1 MLFNSLSYAIFLP
14 VVFALF
20 WLSPQKYRVW
30 ILLLASYVFYMSWR
44 PIFILLILG
53 LTVANYLF
61 GSLIDQARTNTN
73 KKIWLAL
80 ACCLNLLTLAYF
92 KYAYFLNDAL
102 NSLIARWGMAP
113 HPMPFDIVLP
123 LGISFFVFEF
133 IHYLVDVYKGSVAIR
148 KPLEFALFPSFF
160 PTQIAG
166 PIKRYQ
172 DFVPQLSKQLKLS
185 VKDVD
190 ESIELILFGLAK
202 KVLIADNLAIVV
214 DRCITHP
221 EGLTG
226 MDALML
232 LWAFLFQ
239 VYFDFS
245 GYTDIARGS
254 AQLLGFKVPLNFDIP
269 LMSGSIT
276 EYWRKWHISLSLW
289 LRDYLFFPLG
299 GSRGGFWRSS
309 FNSLVTMTLAGLWH
323 GAGIGYVAFGF
334 IHGVYLVAHKIWRI
348 VVEKEPT
355 KLLLKITATPAFHA
369 LGIFLT
375 FNCISLSLIAFRLQK
390 PDLCLAYGKRLL
402 TMFEPAA
409 YAQAVSPLALTI
421 PSIEGQANFA
431 TFPLFMLILIAGQV
445 LAQINSDRK
454 KAARGEPVA
463 ERGFARIAKPVYL
476 AALAIA
482 LAIYSPDGTPSF
494 VYFQF

>member
-1 MLFNSLSYAIFLP
+1 
-14 VVFALF
+14 
-20 WLSPQKYRVW
+20 
-30 ILLLASYVFYMSWR
+30 
-44 PIFILLILG
+44 
-53 LTVANYLF
+53 
-61 GSLIDQARTNTN
+61 
-73 KKIWLAL
+73 
-80 ACCLNLLTLAYF
+80 
-92 KYAYFLNDAL
+92 
-102 NSLIARWGMAP
+102 
-113 HPMPFDIVLP
+113 
-123 LGISFFVFEF
+123 
-133 IHYLVDVYKGSVAIR
+133 
-148 KPLEFALFPSFF
+148 
-160 PTQIAG
+160 
-166 PIKRYQ
+166 
-172 DFVPQLSKQLKLS
+172 
-185 VKDVD
+185 
-190 ESIELILFGLAK
+190 
-202 KVLIADNLAIVV
+202 
-214 DRCITHP
+214 
-221 EGLTG
+221 
-226 MDALML
+226 
-232 LWAFLFQ
+232 
-239 VYFDFS
+239 
-245 GYTDIARGS
+245 
-254 AQLLGFKVPLNFDIP
+254 

>member
-1 MLFNSLSYAIFLP
+1 MLFNSALYLVFLPIVVCLFWFIHNRLPRWQTAFLLVASYIFYMVWNPIYIFLI
-14 VVFALF
+14 VALTAVNFAF
-20 WLSPQKYRVW
+20 G
-30 ILLLASYVFYMSWR
+30 IMIENASEQARKKTY
-44 PIFILLILG
+44 LILG
-53 LTVANYLF
+53 LA
-61 GSLIDQARTNTN
+61 G
-73 KKIWLAL
+73 
-80 ACCLNLLTLAYF
+80 NLLCLAYF
-92 KYAYFLNDAL
+92 KYAYFAIDTANWMGAKI
-102 NSLIARWGMAP
+102 SYPVHAI
-113 HPMPFDIVLP
+113 ILP

-299 GSRGGFWRSS
+299 GSRGGFWRSC

-390 PDLCLAYGKRLL
+390 PDLCSAYGKRLL